1 MASDIRQESI
11 RAGQPTRGEQV
22 LRGALIQLEAYARG
36 MWRYRWRAVIAM
48 WFISII
54 GWTAVYLLP
63 PVYEA
68 NARIYVDT
76 ENALRPLL
84 RGIATSSNVLN
95 EVTVVTRE
103 MLSRPNLAE
112 VARTTDLDLR
122 AESTEE
128 FEDLL
133 TDLGERI
140 QVNGSRDNIFTIV
153 YQDVDRAKAVSVVDA
168 LVNTFVE
175 KSLGAERTDSS
186 QAE

>member
-1 MASDIRQESI
+1 MA
-11 RAGQPTRGEQV
+11 
-22 LRGALIQLEAYARG
+22 
-36 MWRYRWRAVIAM
+36 WVICL
-48 WFISII
+48 I
-54 GWTAVYLLP
+54 GWVVVYLLP

-76 ENALRPLL
+76 ENALRRLL
-84 RGIATSSNVLN
+84 PEIGGAQTVLN

-122 AESTEE
+122 ADTDED

-133 TDLGERI
+133 TDLGEKIEVYGTRE
-140 QVNGSRDNIFTIV
+140 NIYSIS
-153 YQDVDRAKAVSVVDA
+153 YQDQDRNKAVSVVDA

-175 KSLGAERTDSS
+175 KSLGADRTDSS
-186 QAE
+186 QAQSFLQAQSSASSTGDRICSRQASGWKISHFSQLWAGCLVQCSRS